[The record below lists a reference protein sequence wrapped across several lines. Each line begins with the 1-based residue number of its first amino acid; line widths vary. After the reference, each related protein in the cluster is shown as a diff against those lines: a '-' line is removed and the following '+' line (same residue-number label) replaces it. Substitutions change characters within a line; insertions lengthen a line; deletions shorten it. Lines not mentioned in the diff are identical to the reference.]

1 MVARAGRGLFVNPI
15 CPQTQ
20 VAHIY
25 CYIFISVGA
34 SNFVM
39 VLSASI
45 DRMLVSVLYID
56 PSRARHLFLVT
67 VFSFVPRRPR
77 QVRMC
82 RHPSSFSGDF
92 GLRLGNIIPL
102 ALTRTISIAS
112 HRPRPK
118 IPWTPYEVYTT

>member
-39 VLSASI
+39 VLSTSI

-82 RHPSSFSGDF
+82 RHSSSFSGDF

-112 HRPRPK
+112 HRPRP
-118 IPWTPYEVYTT
+118 

>member
-39 VLSASI
+39 VLSTSI

-56 PSRARHLFLVT
+56 PSRARQGRFGCV
-67 VFSFVPRRPR
+67 VIR
-77 QVRMC
+77 QA
-82 RHPSSFSGDF
+82 S
-92 GLRLGNIIPL
+92 LETL
-102 ALTRTISIAS
+102 A
-112 HRPRPK
+112 
-118 IPWTPYEVYTT
+118 

>member
-34 SNFVM
+34 RNFVM
-39 VLSASI
+39 VLSTSI
-45 DRMLVSVLYID
+45 DRMLVSFLYID

-67 VFSFVPRRPR
+67 VFKASFPVVQGRFGCVVIR
-77 QVRMC
+77 QA
-82 RHPSSFSGDF
+82 SLETF
-92 GLRLGNIIPL
+92 G
-102 ALTRTISIAS
+102 
-112 HRPRPK
+112 
-118 IPWTPYEVYTT
+118 